1 MVYIFEFYFLIFFK
15 KISIGKF
22 EYPKI
27 WFCNFL
33 QVEISM
39 VLQNLLI
46 LINTAQK
53 TKKDQ
58 NRSAGSVYFNQFSV
72 DGT

>member
-1 MVYIFEFYFLIFFK
+1 MMTGISPRILLFDFFK

-46 LINTAQK
+46 FINTAFDSELIK
-53 TKKDQ
+53 IGRRVLCTLT
-58 NRSAGSVYFNQFSV
+58 SIE
-72 DGT
+72 